1 MLLTAFTK
9 FKLAA
14 RGNPVN
20 IYSRQIDDDV
30 TCVVKFSLRSLR
42 RALKWKMIL
51 YISHLG
57 YGGKEAND
65 TLYAHGL

>member
-14 RGNPVN
+14 RGNPVHK
-20 IYSRQIDDDV
+20 YSREINDDV
-30 TCVVKFSLRSLR
+30 TCVVKISLRSLR
-42 RALKWKMIL
+42 RALKWKMML

-57 YGGKEAND
+57 YVGKEAND